1 MEMEKMNDELPE
13 SDWILLSEQTGAIAQ
28 LQKTVSDSLTTLQE
42 LEKLAGVTS
51 REQYQEIKND
61 LTAWVRLQMLADKK
75 VRELSAIVPIE
86 QMIVPDHLQKVKQL
100 FTISVSFDC
109 LMYSNGWQV
118 NKTALH
124 EASNRL
130 RSFAKSQKQVDRY
143 HASKSLANFL
153 NNHVKIGVWN
163 RHKFLSEL
171 AVWRPGSQ
179 SFEPVETFVIA
190 PDDQYLN

>member
-1 MEMEKMNDELPE
+1 MENTNDILPE
-13 SDWILLSEQTGAIAQ
+13 SDWILLSEQKGETDR

-61 LTAWVRLQMLADKK
+61 LTAWVRLQMLTDKK

-86 QMIVPDHLQKVKQL
+86 QMIVPDHLQKVQQL
-100 FTISVSFDC
+100 FKRSVSFDC

-130 RSFAKSQKQVDRY
+130 RSFAKSQQQIDRY
-143 HASKSLANFL
+143 KAAKSLADFL
-153 NNHVKIGVWN
+153 NDHVKIGVWN

-171 AVWRPGSQ
+171 VVWRPGSQ
-179 SFEPVETFVIA
+179 SFEPVETFVLA
-190 PDDQYLN
+190 PDDQYQN